1 MLTLILQQL
10 KGPAH
15 FEEQLRVDEG
25 ISLGSNTYGSAGDV
39 LTSGGGSSSVNTWTT
54 PTIGTVTSVTA
65 GTGITIG
72 GTAADPT
79 VGIDI
84 VGTDNAVEV
93 LTAATPA
100 SGDLVWF
107 SDINDSNT
115 LRKCT
120 VADLQGPI
128 GGPFLP
134 LAGGTMAGAINM
146 GTNNITNGGTATF
159 TTFSG
164 DLSGTINTAT
174 TAATQT
180 QGDNSTKVATTAY
193 VDAAIGNSTL
203 AEVLANGN
211 TTGATNI
218 VVQKSIQLPV
228 TGTNTG
234 TPTDLGVISFGGTYT
249 NGNRIF
255 NDASGGTF
263 RIQGSSNLQLFAPN
277 FLVSNSNGNLISAGD
292 TGAKL
297 YYQGSEKL
305 ATTTNGV
312 TITDDLTVDAG
323 ASSTINIYKDDAGNG
338 KLSFY
343 NDATQQVYLLHDTG
357 ENFYIHG
364 GSGTQILM
372 SSDNATTLTLKTGQ
386 AAQLNAYGS
395 GTKTGTAA
403 YNLEVDSSGNIIET
417 PATNPG
423 GKSGTF
429 YKEYTTGTVAAGA
442 ATAFTLTRATSGTL
456 VFTVYLTATL
466 ATDKQ
471 VAKMYQ
477 VAHTYGQ
484 TPVYNK
490 VIDTGPLGADITVAF
505 ADSSNTAVTCSIAAV
520 TEDSQPVGITVIVG
534 HGATAVTFA

>member
-1 MLTLILQQL
+1 
-10 KGPAH
+10 
-15 FEEQLRVDEG
+15 
-25 ISLGSNTYGSAGDV
+25 
-39 LTSGGGSSSVNTWTT
+39 
-54 PTIGTVTSVTA
+54 
-65 GTGITIG
+65 
-72 GTAADPT
+72 
-79 VGIDI
+79 
-84 VGTDNAVEV
+84 
-93 LTAATPA
+93 
-100 SGDLVWF
+100 
-107 SDINDSNT
+107 
-115 LRKCT
+115 
-120 VADLQGPI
+120 
-128 GGPFLP
+128 
-134 LAGGTMAGAINM
+134 
-146 GTNNITNGGTATF
+146 
-159 TTFSG
+159 
-164 DLSGTINTAT
+164 
-174 TAATQT
+174 
-180 QGDNSTKVATTAY
+180 
-193 VDAAIGNSTL
+193 AAIGNSTL

-429 YKEYTTGTVAAGA
+429 
-442 ATAFTLTRATSGTL
+442 
-456 VFTVYLTATL
+456 
-466 ATDKQ
+466 
-471 VAKMYQ
+471 
-477 VAHTYGQ
+477 
-484 TPVYNK
+484 
-490 VIDTGPLGADITVAF
+490 
-505 ADSSNTAVTCSIAAV
+505 
-520 TEDSQPVGITVIVG
+520 
-534 HGATAVTFA
+534 